1 MSMSQQSRMA
11 PSQQKPL
18 EQMSDAELTAE
29 LDRAL
34 NNLQSVVGGAEAAP
48 AAPME
53 AAPETQPA
61 PAAPAPAA
69 PAPTGEMMLGV
80 VPAEELQQ
88 ATAKMV
94 AMGLLESATT
104 ELSPDLVVLFQAII
118 DAIDPGLY
126 NLQQPEQLK
135 EFINGVNSGAIDLAI
150 AVNRARELTGQQP
163 IPTGAGVP
171 VGAAAGFVPGGVFG
185 GAPAGAAPAGAAP
198 AGGFGAAAGAPRP
211 I

>member
-11 PSQQKPL
+11 PSAQKPL
-18 EQMSDAELTAE
+18 EQMSDAELSAE

-34 NNLQSVVGGAEAAP
+34 SDLQGALGGT

-53 AAPETQPA
+53 AAPAAAPMAPAPQAA
-61 PAAPAPAA
+61 PAA
-69 PAPTGEMMLGV
+69 APTGDMMGTIPPDL
-80 VPAEELQQ
+80 LQQ

-94 AMGLLESATT
+94 AMGLLDAATT
-104 ELSPDLVVLFQAII
+104 ELTPDLIMAFQIII

-126 NLQQPEQLK
+126 DLQQPEQLK

-150 AVNRARELTGQQP
+150 AVNRARELAGQQP
-163 IPTGAGVP
+163 IATGAGVP

-185 GAPAGAAPAGAAP
+185 GAPAGAAPTVGVGP
-198 AGGFGAAAGAPRP
+198 AAGTPRP

>member
-1 MSMSQQSRMA
+1 MSMSQQSRME
-11 PSQQKPL
+11 PSPQKQL
-18 EQMSDAELTAE
+18 EQMSDAELAAE

-34 NNLQSVVGGAEAAP
+34 AELQGAIGGQGQA
-48 AAPME
+48 ME
-53 AAPETQPA
+53 AAPQAAPMAPA
-61 PAAPAPAA
+61 PQAAPPAAPS
-69 PAPTGEMMLGV
+69 GEMMLGS
-80 VPAEELQQ
+80 VPPEQVQQ

-94 AMGLLESATT
+94 AMGLLNEATT
-104 ELSPDLVVLFQAII
+104 EITPELIMALQVII

-150 AVNRARELTGQQP
+150 AVNRARELSGQQP

-185 GAPAGAAPAGAAP
+185 GAPAGAAPAASGV
-198 AGGFGAAAGAPRP
+198 GAAAGAPRP
-211 I
+211 V

>member
-11 PSQQKPL
+11 PSQQKPI
-18 EQMSDAELTAE
+18 EQMSDAELSAE

-34 NNLQSVVGGAEAAP
+34 ADLQGALSGTE

-53 AAPETQPA
+53 AAPAAAPMAAPQAA
-61 PAAPAPAA
+61 PAAAPS
-69 PAPTGEMMLGV
+69 GEMMMGTIAPDL
-80 VPAEELQQ
+80 LQQ

-94 AMGLLESATT
+94 AMGLLDAATT
-104 ELSPDLVVLFQAII
+104 ELTPDLIMAFQIII

-126 NLQQPEQLK
+126 DLQQPEQLK

-150 AVNRARELTGQQP
+150 AVNRARELAGQQP
-163 IPTGAGVP
+163 IATGSGVP
-171 VGAAAGFVPGGVFG
+171 IGAAAGFVPGGVFG
-185 GAPAGAAPAGAAP
+185 GAPAGGAPAGAA
-198 AGGFGAAAGAPRP
+198 AGLGPAAGVPRP

>member
-11 PSQQKPL
+11 PSQQKPI

-34 NNLQSVVGGAEAAP
+34 ADLQGALSGTEAAPIEAAP
-48 AAPME
+48 AAAPM
-53 AAPETQPA
+53 AAPPQAA
-61 PAAPAPAA
+61 PAAAPS
-69 PAPTGEMMLGV
+69 GEMMMGTIAPDL
-80 VPAEELQQ
+80 LQQ

-94 AMGLLESATT
+94 AMGLLDAATT
-104 ELSPDLVVLFQAII
+104 ELTPDLIMAFQIII

-126 NLQQPEQLK
+126 DLQQPEQLK

-150 AVNRARELTGQQP
+150 AVNRARELAGQQP
-163 IPTGAGVP
+163 IATGAGVP
-171 VGAAAGFVPGGVFG
+171 IGAAAGFVPGGVFG
-185 GAPAGAAPAGAAP
+185 GAPAGATGLGP
-198 AGGFGAAAGAPRP
+198 AAGVPRP

>member
-1 MSMSQQSRMA
+1 MSQQSRME
-11 PSQQKPL
+11 PSPQKQL
-18 EQMSDAELTAE
+18 EQMSDAELAAE

-34 NNLQSVVGGAEAAP
+34 AELQGAIGGQEQAMKAAR
-48 AAPME
+48 AVATAPT
-53 AAPETQPA
+53 APT
-61 PAAPAPAA
+61 APAPQATP
-69 PAPTGEMMLGV
+69 PAPGGDMMLGS
-80 VPAEELQQ
+80 VPPEELQA

-94 AMGLLESATT
+94 AMGLLDEATA
-104 ELSPDLVVLFQAII
+104 ELTPEVMMLLQAII

-150 AVNRARELTGQQP
+150 AVNRARELSGQQP

-185 GAPAGAAPAGAAP
+185 GAPAGAAPAAP
-198 AGGFGAAAGAPRP
+198 GVGAAAGAPRP
-211 I
+211 V

>member
-1 MSMSQQSRMA
+1 MSMSQQSRME
-11 PSQQKPL
+11 PSPQKQL
-18 EQMSDAELTAE
+18 EQMSDAELAAE

-34 NNLQSVVGGAEAAP
+34 AELQGAIGGQEQA
-48 AAPME
+48 ME
-53 AAPETQPA
+53 AAPQAAPMAPA
-61 PAAPAPAA
+61 PQTAPPAAPS
-69 PAPTGEMMLGV
+69 GEMMLGS
-80 VPAEELQQ
+80 VPPEQVQQ

-94 AMGLLESATT
+94 AMGLLNEATT
-104 ELSPDLVVLFQAII
+104 EITPELIMALQVII

-150 AVNRARELTGQQP
+150 AVNRARELSGQQP

-185 GAPAGAAPAGAAP
+185 GAPAGAAPAAP
-198 AGGFGAAAGAPRP
+198 GVGAAAGAPRP
-211 I
+211 V

>member
-11 PSQQKPL
+11 PSAQKPL
-18 EQMSDAELTAE
+18 EQMSDAELSAE

-34 NNLQSVVGGAEAAP
+34 SDLQGALGGGEAPMEPAPAAAPMAPAPQAAP
-48 AAPME
+48 AA
-53 AAPETQPA
+53 
-61 PAAPAPAA
+61 
-69 PAPTGEMMLGV
+69 APTGDMMGTIPPDL
-80 VPAEELQQ
+80 LQQ

-94 AMGLLESATT
+94 AMGLLDAATT
-104 ELSPDLVVLFQAII
+104 ELTPDLIMAFQIII

-126 NLQQPEQLK
+126 DLQQPEQLK

-150 AVNRARELTGQQP
+150 AVNRARELAGQQP
-163 IPTGAGVP
+163 IATGAGVP

-185 GAPAGAAPAGAAP
+185 AAPTGAAPA
-198 AGGFGAAAGAPRP
+198 AGVGPAAGTPRP

>member
-1 MSMSQQSRMA
+1 MSQQSRMA

-48 AAPME
+48 APPME
-53 AAPETQPA
+53 AAPATQP
-61 PAAPAPAA
+61 APAPAA

-94 AMGLLESATT
+94 AMGLLESATS

-185 GAPAGAAPAGAAP
+185 GAPAGAAPAAPAAP
-198 AGGFGAAAGAPRP
+198 GVGAAAGAPRP
-211 I
+211 V

>member
-1 MSMSQQSRMA
+1 MSQQSRME
-11 PSQQKPL
+11 PSPQKQL
-18 EQMSDAELTAE
+18 EQMSDAELAAE

-34 NNLQSVVGGAEAAP
+34 AELQGAIGGQEQAMKAAR
-48 AAPME
+48 AVATAPT
-53 AAPETQPA
+53 APT
-61 PAAPAPAA
+61 APAPQATP
-69 PAPTGEMMLGV
+69 PAPGGDMMLGS
-80 VPAEELQQ
+80 VPPEELQA

-94 AMGLLESATT
+94 AMGLLDEATA
-104 ELSPDLVVLFQAII
+104 ELTPEVMMLLQAII

-150 AVNRARELTGQQP
+150 AVNRARELSGQQP

-185 GAPAGAAPAGAAP
+185 GAPAGAAPAAP
-198 AGGFGAAAGAPRP
+198 GIGAAAGAPRP
-211 I
+211 V

>member
-1 MSMSQQSRMA
+1 MSMSQQSRME
-11 PSQQKPL
+11 PSPQKQL
-18 EQMSDAELTAE
+18 EQMSDAELAAE

-34 NNLQSVVGGAEAAP
+34 AELQGAIGGQEQA
-48 AAPME
+48 ME
-53 AAPETQPA
+53 AAPQAAPMAPA
-61 PAAPAPAA
+61 PQAAPPAAPS
-69 PAPTGEMMLGV
+69 GEMMLGS
-80 VPAEELQQ
+80 VPPEQVQQ

-94 AMGLLESATT
+94 AMGLLNEATT
-104 ELSPDLVVLFQAII
+104 EITPELIMALQVII

-150 AVNRARELTGQQP
+150 AVNRARELSGQQP

-185 GAPAGAAPAGAAP
+185 GAPAGAAPTAP
-198 AGGFGAAAGAPRP
+198 GVGAAAGAPRP
-211 I
+211 V

>member
-48 AAPME
+48 EAPME
-53 AAPETQPA
+53 AAPATQPA

-88 ATAKMV
+88 APAKM
-94 AMGLLESATT
+94 
-104 ELSPDLVVLFQAII
+104 
-118 DAIDPGLY
+118 
-126 NLQQPEQLK
+126 
-135 EFINGVNSGAIDLAI
+135 
-150 AVNRARELTGQQP
+150 
-163 IPTGAGVP
+163 
-171 VGAAAGFVPGGVFG
+171 
-185 GAPAGAAPAGAAP
+185 AGALQISWHCFKQSLMPLIQVFTIFNNP
-198 AGGFGAAAGAPRP
+198 NN
-211 I
+211 

>member
-1 MSMSQQSRMA
+1 MSMSQQSRME
-11 PSQQKPL
+11 PSPQKQL
-18 EQMSDAELTAE
+18 EQMSDAELAAE

-34 NNLQSVVGGAEAAP
+34 AELQGAIGGQEQAMEAAP
-48 AAPME
+48 AAPM
-53 AAPETQPA
+53 APAPQAMPPA
-61 PAAPAPAA
+61 PAP
-69 PAPTGEMMLGV
+69 GGDMMLGS
-80 VPAEELQQ
+80 VPPEQVQ
-88 ATAKMV
+88 SATAKMV
-94 AMGLLESATT
+94 AMGLLNEATT
-104 ELSPDLVVLFQAII
+104 EITPELIMALQVII

-198 AGGFGAAAGAPRP
+198 AAGFGAAAGAPRP

>member
-11 PSQQKPL
+11 PSAQKPL
-18 EQMSDAELTAE
+18 EQMSDAELSAE

-34 NNLQSVVGGAEAAP
+34 SDLQGALGGGE
-48 AAPME
+48 APME
-53 AAPETQPA
+53 AAPAAAPMAPAPQAA
-61 PAAPAPAA
+61 PAA
-69 PAPTGEMMLGV
+69 APTGDMMGTIPPDL
-80 VPAEELQQ
+80 LQQ

-94 AMGLLESATT
+94 AMGLLDAATT
-104 ELSPDLVVLFQAII
+104 ELTPDLIMAFQIII

-126 NLQQPEQLK
+126 DLQQPEQLK

-150 AVNRARELTGQQP
+150 AVNRARELAGQQP
-163 IPTGAGVP
+163 IATGAGVP

-185 GAPAGAAPAGAAP
+185 GAPAGAAPTAGVGP
-198 AGGFGAAAGAPRP
+198 AAGTPRP

>member
-1 MSMSQQSRMA
+1 MSMSQQSRME
-11 PSQQKPL
+11 PSPQKQL
-18 EQMSDAELTAE
+18 EQMSDAELAAE

-34 NNLQSVVGGAEAAP
+34 AELQGAIGGQEQA
-48 AAPME
+48 ME
-53 AAPETQPA
+53 AAPQAAPMAPA
-61 PAAPAPAA
+61 PQAAPPAAPS
-69 PAPTGEMMLGV
+69 GEMMLGS
-80 VPAEELQQ
+80 VPPEQVQQ

-94 AMGLLESATT
+94 AMGLLNEATT
-104 ELSPDLVVLFQAII
+104 EITPELIMALQVII

-150 AVNRARELTGQQP
+150 AVNRARELSGQQP

-185 GAPAGAAPAGAAP
+185 GAPAGAAPAAP
-198 AGGFGAAAGAPRP
+198 GVGAAAGAPRP
-211 I
+211 V

>member
-1 MSMSQQSRMA
+1 MSQQSRMA

-18 EQMSDAELTAE
+18 EQMSDAELSAE

-34 NNLQSVVGGAEAAP
+34 SDLQGALSGTE

-53 AAPETQPA
+53 AAPAAAPMAAPQTA
-61 PAAPAPAA
+61 PAAAPS
-69 PAPTGEMMLGV
+69 GEMMIGTIAPDL
-80 VPAEELQQ
+80 LQQ

-94 AMGLLESATT
+94 AMGLLDAATT
-104 ELSPDLVVLFQAII
+104 ELTPDLIMAFQIII

-126 NLQQPEQLK
+126 DLQQPEQLK

-150 AVNRARELTGQQP
+150 AVNRARELSGQQP

-171 VGAAAGFVPGGVFG
+171 VGAAAG
-185 GAPAGAAPAGAAP
+185 
-198 AGGFGAAAGAPRP
+198 APRP
-211 I
+211 V

>member
-1 MSMSQQSRMA
+1 MSMSQQSRME
-11 PSQQKPL
+11 PSPQKQL
-18 EQMSDAELTAE
+18 EQMSDAELAAE

-34 NNLQSVVGGAEAAP
+34 AELQGAIGGQGQA
-48 AAPME
+48 ME
-53 AAPETQPA
+53 AAPQAAPMAPA
-61 PAAPAPAA
+61 PQTAPPAAPS
-69 PAPTGEMMLGV
+69 GEMMLGS
-80 VPAEELQQ
+80 VPPEQVQQ

-94 AMGLLESATT
+94 AMGLLNEATT
-104 ELSPDLVVLFQAII
+104 EITPELIMALQVII

-150 AVNRARELTGQQP
+150 AVNRARELSGQQP

-185 GAPAGAAPAGAAP
+185 GAPAGAAPTAP
-198 AGGFGAAAGAPRP
+198 GVGAAAGAPRP
-211 I
+211 V